1 VKARPVVPRQQ
12 AVRDIEEAV
21 VWYLGQ
27 GAVPAALGFI
37 DAVEQAF
44 ERISRN
50 PAAGSPRYAHE
61 LDVPGLRSWPLHG
74 TSRSVCRRRSGADAS
89 WRHCRP
95 SLFPHV
101 PIKIIHHLDRS
112 PEVEWSHPEKP
123 PS

>member
-61 LDVPGLRSWPLHG
+61 LDVPGLRSWPLARYPYLAFCVEREDH
-74 TSRSVCRRRSGADAS
+74 VDV
-89 WRHCRP
+89 WRLLAAPRDLP
-95 SLFPHV
+95 VWLQEA
-101 PIKIIHHLDRS
+101 KRG
-112 PEVEWSHPEKP
+112 
-123 PS
+123 